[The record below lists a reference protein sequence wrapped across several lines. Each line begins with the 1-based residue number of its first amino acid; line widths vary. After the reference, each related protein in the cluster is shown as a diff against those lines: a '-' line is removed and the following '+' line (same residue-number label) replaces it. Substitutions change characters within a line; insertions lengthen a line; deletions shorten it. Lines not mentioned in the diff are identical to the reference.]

1 MNTAQT
7 VSGGGTSRTGTVLAR
22 QICESTGGAIIGF
35 FQRLAQLMGFGIS
48 VLLHGSNPI
57 TWRRTVREEFIE
69 QCHRAGVKALP
80 SITVTGALVGI
91 AMVFQFVYWLS
102 ILGQEDIVG
111 TAIVLVVIR
120 EIAPLLVGLIVV
132 GRSGIVMAVEL
143 GNMRSS
149 GQTRVLKSQ
158 GIDPFLYLIVPR
170 VLALSLCVFCLTI
183 TFIVVSLSAGYTMA
197 NVVGASNESPLQ
209 FINGVLGAMGPSDYV
224 LIPVKTILIGFFIGL
239 VTCTTP
245 LASTRSEPNVTDL
258 LPRTFMGSMLAI
270 LVISGT
276 LTLLL

>member
-1 MNTAQT
+1 
-7 VSGGGTSRTGTVLAR
+7 
-22 QICESTGGAIIGF
+22 
-35 FQRLAQLMGFGIS
+35 MGFGIS

-102 ILGQEDIVG
+102 IFGQEDIVG